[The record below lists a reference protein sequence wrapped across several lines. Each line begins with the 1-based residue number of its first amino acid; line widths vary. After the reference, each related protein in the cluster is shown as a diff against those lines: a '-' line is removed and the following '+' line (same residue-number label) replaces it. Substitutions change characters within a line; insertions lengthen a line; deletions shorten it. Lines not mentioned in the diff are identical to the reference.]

1 MHDEIKGKA
10 GSMCKINLEKARNV
24 LQLVWHVVRSA
35 LEHFTLDQGTIRAAS
50 LAYYGLLSLF
60 PLLLF
65 LVFLASQVLK
75 SNESQ
80 VILHQYLNDTLPGA
94 AKTVEGVF
102 DQTLRLRGS
111 IGLIGGLGLLWSA
124 SAFFNA
130 LSISMN
136 AIWGA
141 KLRPF
146 WRRRMIA
153 AGSVLIIGVLFLL
166 SISLSAIAVIPL
178 PGLMGSILRWFNRSV
193 GLGLTILL
201 FWVLYT
207 AIPNKSVHRRSALAG
222 AFIAGLLWQGAKSLF
237 AWYLASGLTNYGAV
251 YGSLA
256 SVIALLL
263 WAYFS
268 AQILFLGAE
277 FGAVIEYTFFPS
289 KAGDKQ
295 RDSLPHRAKDS
306 DE

>member
-1 MHDEIKGKA
+1 MQKT
-10 GSMCKINLEKARNV
+10 SMEKVRRALKVMWYVIRRT
-24 LQLVWHVVRSA
+24 LQ
-35 LEHFTLDQGTIRAAS
+35 HFTEDQGTIRAAS

-65 LVFLASQVLK
+65 LVSLGSQVLQ
-75 SNESQ
+75 SSESQ
-80 VILHQYLNDTLPGA
+80 IFLHQYLNDTLPGA
-94 AKTVEGVF
+94 SATVEGVIN
-102 DQTLRLRGS
+102 QTLEMRGS
-111 IGLIGGLGLLWSA
+111 IGLIGLLGLLWSA

-130 LSISMN
+130 MSLSMN
-136 AIWGA
+136 VIWGA

-153 AGSVLIIGVLFLL
+153 AGSVLIIGILFLL

-178 PGLMGSILRWFNRSV
+178 PGVINSILKWFNRSV
-193 GLGLTILL
+193 GLGLTVLL

-207 AIPNKSVHRRSALAG
+207 VIPNKPVHRRSALIG
-222 AFIAGLLWQGAKSLF
+222 ALIAGLLWQGAKTLF
-237 AWYLASGLTNYGAV
+237 AWYLASGLTNYGAI

-277 FGAVIEYTFFPS
+277 LGAVIEYRFFPANAGS
-289 KAGDKQ
+289 KRKE
-295 RDSLPHRAKDS
+295 LP
-306 DE
+306 